1 MARKIVPLTLDG
13 FAAVATPCRTCLF
26 WELDPVRRRAVCE
39 GEEAAEKE
47 AWLSQVLRDWGSCGR
62 VVMVD
67 DEPAGHVIYA
77 PDSLVPGSGAF
88 ATAPASTDA
97 VLMTSIWVDPRYRGG
112 GLGRMLVQ
120 GMARDLINRGGI
132 CAVEVFGDVGI
143 ASAIHGQRCAAPATF
158 LERVGFKTHRAHPT
172 APRYRMDLRGA
183 ATWREEVDSAL
194 ERILGV
200 VRPRSS
206 KAQTPLPQH
215 REAPGQ

>member
-1 MARKIVPLTLDG
+1 MARKIVPLTLDS
-13 FAAVATPCRTCLF
+13 FAAVATPCRVCLF
-26 WELDPVRRRAVCE
+26 WELDPVRRRGVCD

-62 VVMVD
+62 VLMLD
-67 DEPAGHVIYA
+67 DEAAGHAIYA
-77 PDSLVPGSGAF
+77 PASFVPGSGAF
-88 ATAPASTDA
+88 PTAPVSTDA
-97 VLMTSIWVDPRYRGG
+97 VLMTSIWVDPRFRGG
-112 GLGRMLVQ
+112 GLGRQLVQ

-132 CAVEVFGDVGI
+132 RAVESFGDVGL

-194 ERILGV
+194 ERIMGV
-200 VRPRSS
+200 VRTRTP
-206 KAQTPLPQH
+206 KAPLPQH
-215 REAPGQ
+215 REVPGQ